1 MNNRYLTK
9 IAEMAEQYSMPL
21 DDAIK
26 EHLDLTR
33 VLESNDR
40 KEELK
45 ELKDQGGE
53 LKEMLERKE
62 KALEKEAGNRYLA
75 FIQSKQ
81 G

>member
-45 ELKDQGGE
+45 ELKDQGG
-53 LKEMLERKE
+53 
-62 KALEKEAGNRYLA
+62 N
-75 FIQSKQ
+75 
-81 G
+81 